1 MPESMMQLPL
11 VATFFLA
18 ACAANV
24 RPSSDA
30 NVATDSQPDESSH
43 VADSALVD
51 VTGSDASTDD
61 ASEDVVVPPNAR
73 VIVTNTVAPANR
85 WDSIEAM
92 RLLPANPTPASGSW
106 TQSSG
111 TCEVD
116 QQYQPAFEMLG
127 SRLRFSIGRTEF
139 FPTRTM
145 DNRQE
150 WRADMD
156 AILPGNSVTITGE
169 NPGTGW
175 TAPWSGSITVPPF
188 VRVPGLEAQYRV
200 RSDEAIRV
208 AWTADA
214 LPNTSRVELRIY
226 NSVFNEALRSFDQSS
241 IRCEFPPTSGET
253 SIRLSDHPL
262 FRVLRDM
269 RDNVVLTINVIE
281 RRILPY
287 PNGSI
292 EIIARS
298 ESALAPV
305 IVRN

>member
-1 MPESMMQLPL
+1 
-11 VATFFLA
+11 
-18 ACAANV
+18 
-24 RPSSDA
+24 
-30 NVATDSQPDESSH
+30 
-43 VADSALVD
+43 
-51 VTGSDASTDD
+51 
-61 ASEDVVVPPNAR
+61 
-73 VIVTNTVAPANR
+73 
-85 WDSIEAM
+85 M

-127 SRLRFSIGRTEF
+127 SRLRFAIGRTEF

-150 WRADMD
+150 WRAEMD

-175 TAPWSGSITVPPF
+175 TTPWTGSITVPPF
-188 VRVPGLEAQYRV
+188 VRVAGLEAQYRV

-226 NSVFNEALRSFDQSS
+226 NSVFNEALRSFDQSA
-241 IRCEFPPTSGET
+241 IRCEFST
-253 SIRLSDHPL
+253 D
-262 FRVLRDM
+262 
-269 RDNVVLTINVIE
+269 E
-281 RRILPY
+281 RRDEHPTL
-287 PNGSI
+287 GSSAVPRASRH
-292 EIIARS
+292 ARQRRPHGQRDRTPDPPVS
-298 ESALAPV
+298 ERFDRDHRAIGECSRARHRAKLAAVHSMFHEDRGARRTSRTFVLLRPSALASRDFFPSSCILNPA
-305 IVRN
+305 IVS